1 MMKKHRK
8 LLLITSVV
16 ILLPILAGLLLW
28 NSLPE
33 QLPIHWNSAGEVDD
47 WASKPFAVLGMPAL
61 LLVLHWIALMATGAD
76 PKRKNHADKVVQLIF
91 WLVPVLSVVLSAA
104 TYAAALGKD
113 VRIELLAPILVG
125 ALFVVIGNY
134 LPKCK
139 QNYTIGIKLPWTLH
153 SEENWNRTHRFA
165 GILWVICGML
175 IILSGFFSL
184 GYITLAAALLMVL
197 VPVAYSY
204 LLYRKGI

>member
-1 MMKKHRK
+1 MKKQTFLK
-8 LLLITSVV
+8 SLL

-33 QLPIHWNSAGEVDD
+33 QLPIHWTSSGEVDD

-91 WLVPVLSVVLSAA
+91 WLVPVLSVELSAA

-113 VRIELLAPILVG
+113 VRIELLAPILMG

-184 GYITLAAALLMVL
+184 GYITLAAALLMAL
-197 VPVAYSY
+197 TPMLYSY
-204 LLYRKGI
+204 LLYRKGV

>member
-28 NSLPE
+28 NSLPD

-113 VRIELLAPILVG
+113 VRIELLAPILMG

-184 GYITLAAALLMVL
+184 GYIALAAALLMAL
-197 VPVAYSY
+197 TPMLYSY
-204 LLYRKGI
+204 LLYRKGV